1 MSSSQTTSQQ
11 GHEHPD
17 HVKVSFGIPAPVI
30 VTLAALT
37 AIAPLGIDMYLA
49 SLPTVARELN
59 TTDAAASMTLSAFM
73 IGMALGQLMIGPLSV
88 DEYAVVL
95 ERFKLY
101 GYKDAFVRK
110 IR

>member
-59 TTDAAASMTLSAFM
+59 TTDAAALYDSQRLHDRHGTRAAYDRPTL
-73 IGMALGQLMIGPLSV
+73 
-88 DEYAVVL
+88 
-95 ERFKLY
+95 R
-101 GYKDAFVRK
+101 
-110 IR
+110 

>member
-30 VTLAALT
+30 ATLAALT

-59 TTDAAASMTLSAFM
+59 TTDAAASMTQRLHDRHGTRAAYDRST
-73 IGMALGQLMIGPLSV
+73 L
-88 DEYAVVL
+88 
-95 ERFKLY
+95 R
-101 GYKDAFVRK
+101 
-110 IR
+110 

>member
-73 IGMALGQLMIGPLSV
+73 IGMALGRSTCPL
-88 DEYAVVL
+88 DRCRHHEGAGN
-95 ERFKLY
+95 RQAH
-101 GYKDAFVRK
+101 GRHDDD
-110 IR
+110 